1 VPGGGPAGSL
11 TGARRTGIGAS
22 SMWEL
27 GGSDMRMWLVG
38 GVVVSGWLLLRRTC
52 CGIRVGNWARAW
64 SDRAM
69 LAFLRL
75 SSEF

>member
-1 VPGGGPAGSL
+1 
-11 TGARRTGIGAS
+11 
-22 SMWEL
+22 
-27 GGSDMRMWLVG
+27 MRMWLVG
-38 GVVVSGWLLLRRTC
+38 GVVVSGWLLLRRTR

-75 SSEF
+75 SSEFEREHRAS